1 MSTAGVVV
9 GDGCAALREG
19 VVVIFVRQFWP
30 EHAGKTITSCAHVLP
45 KHRMIGETKKD
56 QIDNMSMPH
65 HKHSNKF

>member
-1 MSTAGVVV
+1 MLWLVMGAQH
-9 GDGCAALREG
+9 C
-19 VVVIFVRQFWP
+19 VRVWSAFLLGQFWP
-30 EHAGKTITSCAHVLP
+30 EYAGKTITSCAHVLP